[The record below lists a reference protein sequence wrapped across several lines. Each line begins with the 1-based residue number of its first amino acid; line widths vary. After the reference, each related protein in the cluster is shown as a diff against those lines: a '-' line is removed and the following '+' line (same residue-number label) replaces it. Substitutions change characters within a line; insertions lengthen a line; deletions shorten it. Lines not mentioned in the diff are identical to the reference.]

1 MTVSHKRQ
9 GLLFLL
15 VGPSAV
21 GKSTLMKSVLAHPIG
36 NLRQLPTATTRPMRP
51 NERQGREHQFV
62 THEEFQQMIA
72 EDALIEHQKLYEGD
86 LYGVPRAT
94 VEAAIEANEDLIADI
109 EVFGAT
115 YMRSVYPDNV
125 ILVFIAPSSVDDLLE
140 RIQKRDTET
149 DAEIASRMERV
160 KMEMSYAPLCDYLI
174 VNDDADTAAEML
186 RGTILAENSR
196 RALLNLRVE
205 SNLPRHRLAFAASA
219 LPCYGNE
226 VLYAT
231 EEPHFPTSLLAHGE
245 LPHEAALRA
254 LSKSLNISASLEH
267 LSEGHL
273 TNGAF
278 IPPVA
283 VSSQE
288 CEHYQQITFMYYYYP
303 EARFVPPDGWAW
315 LPRDQV
321 IQRSSEV

>member
-1 MTVSHKRQ
+1 
-9 GLLFLL
+9 
-15 VGPSAV
+15 
-21 GKSTLMKSVLAHPIG
+21 MKSVLAQPVG

-51 NERQGREHQFV
+51 DEKQGREHQFV

-72 EDALIEHQKLYEGD
+72 QDGLIEHQKLYGGD
-86 LYGVPRAT
+86 FYGVPRAT

-109 EVFGAT
+109 EVLGAT
-115 YMRSVYPDNV
+115 YLRSVYPDNV
-125 ILVFIAPSSVDDLLE
+125 ILVFIAPASVDDLLE

-160 KMEMSYAPLCDYLI
+160 KMEMSYAPMCDYLI
-174 VNDDADTAAEML
+174 VNDDADTAAQML

-196 RALLNLRVE
+196 RALLNLRVV
-205 SNLPRHRLAFAASA
+205 SHLPRHPLALAASV

-231 EEPHFPTSLLAHGE
+231 EEPHFPITLLAHGE

-254 LSKSLNISASLEH
+254 LSQSLKITAGIER
-267 LSEGHL
+267 LSEGIAN
-273 TNGAF
+273 NGAF
-278 IPPVA
+278 IPPVT

-288 CEHYQQITFMYYYYP
+288 CEHYQRITFMYHYYP
-303 EARFVPPDGWAW
+303 EVQFAPPIGWAW
-315 LPRDQV
+315 FPRDHV
-321 IQRSSEV
+321 I